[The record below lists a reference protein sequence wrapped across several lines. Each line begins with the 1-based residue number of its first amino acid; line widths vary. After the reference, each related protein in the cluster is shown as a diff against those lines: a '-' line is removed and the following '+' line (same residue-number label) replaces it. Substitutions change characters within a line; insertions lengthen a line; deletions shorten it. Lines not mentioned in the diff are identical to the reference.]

1 MFPAHVYTRAWSD
14 KQRRN
19 LGNCD
24 PGLLEKCVHAL
35 TLLGHVAE
43 SGLPF
48 LFKGGTSLLL
58 HLPAIRRLSIDIDIV
73 SPAADAELERVV
85 SRIGQTAPF
94 TRWEENVRQASGRE
108 PLPNRRHFKFW
119 YPSGRVMAGQDFVL
133 LDVVQE
139 QHCPHDIIKKPIR
152 TSFLEPDRE
161 IEVELPTIESLLGD
175 KLTAFAPT
183 TTGVKLRTRNNQ
195 PGEVMQVAKQ
205 LFDVGV
211 LFEHANDFAA
221 VARAYDGVQAQ
232 ESGYRENL
240 HSREASLDDTIN
252 ACLGMTALRVRKAP
266 AMIYPDAD
274 LIGEGL
280 NRMKGHLTQ
289 KPPGDNERQIIAA
302 RAAVLAAHL
311 KAGRPFAF
319 AKNRYSQSPAQL
331 AAIRAATFTGTTHVW
346 LDNIREANP
355 EAYHYWHLAMAIP
368 DDR

>member
-1 MFPAHVYTRAWSD
+1 MFPTHVYTRKWSD
-14 KQRRN
+14 EQRRN

-58 HLPAIRRLSIDIDIV
+58 HLPEIRRLSIDIDIV
-73 SPAADAELERVV
+73 SPAADDELERVV
-85 SRIGQTAPF
+85 SRIGRTAPF
-94 TRWEENVRQASGRE
+94 IRWEENIRGQSPGRD

-119 YPSGRVMAGQDFVL
+119 YPSERAMAREDFVL

-139 QHCPHDIIKKPIR
+139 NHCPHDIIKRPIR

-161 IEVELPTIESLLGD
+161 IEVDLPTIESLLGD

-183 TTGVKLRTRNNQ
+183 TIGVKLRNRDNQ

-205 LFDVGV
+205 LFDIGV
-211 LFEHANDFAA
+211 LFEHATDFTA

-232 ESGYRENL
+232 ESGYRQNL
-240 HSREASLDDTIN
+240 NSREACLDDTFN
-252 ACLGMTALRVRKAP
+252 ACLGLTASQVRRAP
-266 AMIYPDAD
+266 LNLYPDTELLVD
-274 LIGEGL
+274 GFRRLE
-280 NRMKGHLTQ
+280 GHLTQ
-289 KPPGDNERQIIAA
+289 RRPDENARRILAA

-311 KAGRPFAF
+311 KAGRPLDLASARFT
-319 AKNRYSQSPAQL
+319 QSAAQL
-331 AAIRAATFTGTTHVW
+331 AALRRASFAGTKYLW
-346 LDNIREANP
+346 LDNIKQTNA
-355 EAYHYWHLAMAIP
+355 EAYHYWYLALNP
-368 DDR
+368 